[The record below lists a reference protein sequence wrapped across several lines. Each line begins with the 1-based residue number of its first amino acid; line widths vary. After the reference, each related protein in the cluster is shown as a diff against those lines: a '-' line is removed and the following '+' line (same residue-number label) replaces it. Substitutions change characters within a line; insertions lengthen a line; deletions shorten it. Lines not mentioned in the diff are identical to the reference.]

1 VIHRRLSGI
10 IIELAIGVLLLLAIV
25 AMTILW
31 MPSPD
36 DSTAQLNQYA
46 ADTAEILI
54 SEPIHGPPGT
64 RNAATLAARAD
75 TLLPDHL
82 EYRIIGPAGIAGQR
96 PPPMT
101 RTGTAMRPTPHGELR
116 VIVWYG
122 R

>member
-1 VIHRRLSGI
+1 MIRRRLSGR

-46 ADTAEILI
+46 ADTAEILVN
-54 SEPIHGPPGT
+54 EPIRGSPGT
-64 RNAATLAARAD
+64 RNAATLEARAD
-75 TLLPDHL
+75 ALLPDHL
-82 EYRIIGPAGIAGQR
+82 EYQIIGPAGIAGQR
-96 PPPMT
+96 PTTT